1 MVFLMSRNVSKH
13 ILLALV
19 SLYSHGRQKGKI
31 CQGFYQVS
39 QSSPIAVSREASV
52 RLWSVHVP
60 HYIGLVSP
68 SLARHPANAVELATK
83 VCFLLFD
90 DSEVSTTDVIYVGKI
105 MQRVVP
111 QKLAAH
117 LPYRYTYRK
126 SGNSCV
132 HLINLC
138 VFIRGVCSHELNHT
152 GFTHYVITTYSARA
166 AV

>member
-1 MVFLMSRNVSKH
+1 MLWGSRRKWKVAMSQTS
-13 ILLALV
+13 LPWTTSALPLATAIIFT
-19 SLYSHGRQKGKI
+19 K
-31 CQGFYQVS
+31 
-39 QSSPIAVSREASV
+39 ASV

-60 HYIGLVSP
+60 HYIGLVST

-90 DSEVSTTDVIYVGKI
+90 DSEVSATDIIYVGKI

-152 GFTHYVITTYSARA
+152 GFTHYVITTYSTRA
-166 AV
+166 SV

>member
-19 SLYSHGRQKGKI
+19 SLYSHRCQKGKI

-39 QSSPIAVSREASV
+39 QSSPIAVSREASA

-60 HYIGLVSP
+60 HYIGLASP

-90 DSEVSTTDVIYVGKI
+90 ESEVSATDVIYVGKI

-132 HLINLC
+132 HLIRAYSTRCLC
-138 VFIRGVCSHELNHT
+138 LHELNHT
-152 GFTHYVITTYSARA
+152 GFTHYVITTYSAHA